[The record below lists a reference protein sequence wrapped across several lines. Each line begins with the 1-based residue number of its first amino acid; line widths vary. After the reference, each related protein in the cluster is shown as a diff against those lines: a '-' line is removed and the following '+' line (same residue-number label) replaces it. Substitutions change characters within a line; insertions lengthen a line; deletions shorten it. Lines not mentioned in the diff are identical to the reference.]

1 LHELLVDVQNRS
13 FLRFD
18 IRHNKKIKQKRY
30 SIFLIFFKKNS
41 TAMQPRHVQPVP
53 EHWPTPLRLQII
65 TVDAADQLVDWTT
78 KYGTTKRVEMDW
90 GMVTDNAYFTKAYA
104 VTNKRYV
111 ADDEEGGGSFVHSH
125 PAVVDEQLRQHAVH
139 IFGRTPEGYS
149 VLLQV
154 NTSLGLVLEFPDFC
168 EELHMQ
174 EYLQALMVELDLKF
188 TYTLT
193 RAARSN
199 GWVPDKSD
207 PTQPRKYSIARLAV
221 PNRYTYDVLLTRVP
235 TFVWKHPRLDH
246 GVHVAL
252 YETLDYIRSTQRFLL
267 EQKLSPGGWI
277 VVRNA
282 KPMIWT
288 ISTCDYGAVCDVKD
302 VTADE
307 ADQSVCPLTIMSWD
321 IECINGTLEDRKRM
335 QALGLDKF
343 PRAEDPTNQVIQMSI
358 VFSMTDK
365 RQVRY
370 LLEMTETQREPE
382 QRVFDGVE
390 YQAVFFT
397 VEQEMLLRFRDLL
410 VFYDPDIVLS
420 FNGDRFDWPYILAR
434 MGKVDK
440 DAARFTF
447 MGRSLHQRWDSK
459 YTKYRTLFSRDDGKH
474 WSTVKPADGE
484 RFIRKD
490 EPVVNMMFDDD
501 EDEDETPEF
510 NDTALPGKNFPLH
523 QLALLRG
530 IELTPELTGRV
541 SLDLC
546 SFIRAMSG
554 ADKYLAFKNYTL
566 DNMAQRFLGDEKV
579 DFTHNDIFD
588 AWNGMMTTERFLE
601 IAEGHDLDAWLQP
614 LEKCTGAELKAS
626 QHNISKAAQRRLL
639 GDYCLKDTLLP
650 LRILEKLGT
659 VMFLWQVARVAQTP
673 PHNIINNGQMLRVST
688 MFIGEAWRQER
699 YVIRLENRPMAY
711 QGATVLSPKRGY
723 YGGTDERCAELK
735 PQPPLPS
742 GYDYSGLPE
751 QALVQREV
759 QYAILTLDFKSLY
772 PSIMLSHLLCP
783 SNLWLGDEPLNAA
796 ELCTTELEA
805 IMDVHELPYTSLA
818 RRVIPVLPVAPDDQT
833 PSGIVDGLDDPH
845 YITVC
850 IVVTDKK
857 TRQESR
863 RYHKFNKHQRGIYP
877 TLLQNLLD
885 GRDVYKKK
893 MNLDKA
899 VYGTIELALNGA
911 HPPTGP
917 LMPLADI
924 LPHLDD
930 LRALIKPL
938 VKDREA
944 RLAAWTRW
952 QAEHVDVPVA
962 ALLEALDL
970 HVNIYDGRQ
979 KALKVMANSIYGVSG
994 AKQHSP
1000 CACCQLAE
1008 SVTAIGRQMHEATT
1022 HAALTTF
1029 AHYGTDVIYGD
1040 TDSIMV
1046 SIREP
1051 NDVEAWRIMT
1061 EMADHITSVVFAGTI
1076 NVLEAECIKRRVAF
1090 FKKKNYVGMENEDVK
1105 TGIYHLC
1112 EKGVSTVRRDKP
1124 EVLNILVR
1132 QLNKA
1137 FTELGYLPTHTIA
1150 RVLLRVCMAHF
1161 ERLVTNEFPLDD
1173 YNIAQRINKTA
1184 QESAHLAVAEK
1195 MQQRAGVPINRGDTV
1210 NYVHIIDPT
1219 KDKARDKVDAT
1230 VFVRSHPELK
1240 IDRAYYLANKIQGI
1254 VASLL
1259 DLFLP
1264 PEVIGEL
1271 FAVYQFALEQPDRP
1285 MFGVTLPPDQ
1295 HRRQRLEQ
1303 ALAHAIQQNRMPL
1316 GARLITPLNDRKRP
1330 AALPIAEQPTFALKK
1345 NEAAKPATPV
1355 SPKKKTALLKFTKF

>member
-1 LHELLVDVQNRS
+1 MLLP
-13 FLRFD
+13 
-18 IRHNKKIKQKRY
+18 
-30 SIFLIFFKKNS
+30 
-41 TAMQPRHVQPVP
+41 PRHTTATP
-53 EHWPTPLRLQII
+53 ETLPARFRLQII
-65 TVDAADQLVDWTT
+65 TVEAADQLIDWCKPSAFGKRTELDWATT
-78 KYGTTKRVEMDW
+78 C
-90 GMVTDNAYFTKAYA
+90 NNSYFTKAHS
-104 VTNKRYV
+104 VTSRRFV
-111 ADDEEGGGSFVHSH
+111 SDDNDDCKGAYMHSH
-125 PAVVDEQLRQHAVH
+125 PDVLGENLRQHAVH
-139 IFGRTPEGYS
+139 IYGRTPEGWS

-154 NTSLGLVLEFPDFC
+154 NTSLGMVLEFPEVCDTAVMAAYLNDF
-168 EELHMQ
+168 
-174 EYLQALMVELDLKF
+174 MVHHDVRF
-188 TYTLT
+188 TYELT

-199 GWVPDKSD
+199 GWVPDVHD
-207 PTQPRKYSIARLAV
+207 CTQPRQYPIARLCI
-221 PNRYTYDVLLTRVP
+221 PNRYTYDVLQNSLATFEWPHPQWDVP
-235 TFVWKHPRLDH
+235 
-246 GVHVAL
+246 VHVAM

-277 VVRNA
+277 VVQQARV
-282 KPMIWT
+282 MRWT
-288 ISTCDYGAVCDVKD
+288 ISTCDYGVVCELND
-302 VTADE
+302 VTADD

-321 IECINGTLEDRKRM
+321 IECINGTKEDRARM

-343 PRAEDPTNQVIQMSI
+343 PRAEDPTNEVIQMSI

-365 RQVRY
+365 RQIRF
-370 LLEMTETQREPE
+370 LLEKSEHARAEE
-382 QRVFDGVE
+382 LRVFDGVE

-397 VEQEMLLRFRDLL
+397 DELDMLLRFRDLL
-410 VFYDPDIVLS
+410 VYYDPDVVLS

-434 MGKVDK
+434 LGKPEGK
-440 DAARFTF
+440 TARFSF

-459 YTKYRTLFSRDDGKH
+459 YTKYRTLYSLDKGVHWTTIKPMSDNVLRKDD
-474 WSTVKPADGE
+474 
-484 RFIRKD
+484 FLRKD
-490 EPVVNMMFDDD
+490 EPCVNLMFDDD
-501 EDEDETPEF
+501 EEDDEMTL
-510 NDTALPGKNFPLH
+510 DTTEALPGKNFPLH

-566 DNMAQRFLGDEKV
+566 DNMAQRFLNDEKV

-588 AWNGMMTTERFLE
+588 AWNGQMNTARFLQ
-601 IAEGHDLDAWLQP
+601 IAEGHTLDAWLRP
-614 LEKCTGAELKAS
+614 LEQCTAVELKES
-626 QHNISKAAQRRLL
+626 QKPVSLAAQRRLL

-650 LRILEKLGT
+650 LRILDKLGT
-659 VMFLWQVARVAQTP
+659 IMFLWQVARVAQTP

-688 MFIGEAWRQER
+688 MFIGEAWRQGR
-699 YVIRLENRPMAY
+699 YVIRLENRPMPY
-711 QGATVLSPKRGY
+711 QGATVLAPKRGY
-723 YGGTDERCAELK
+723 YGGTDEHCLELT
-735 PQPPLPS
+735 PQPPLPA
-742 GYDYSGLPE
+742 GYDYSDILPT
-751 QALVQREV
+751 ALVQRQV
-759 QYAILTLDFKSLY
+759 QHAILTLDFKSLY

-783 SNLWLGDEPLNAA
+783 SNLWLCDEPLNAA
-796 ELCTTELEA
+796 ERCTGVIEA
-805 IMDVHELPYTSLA
+805 VMPSDKVALARTVVPVPDVSLA
-818 RRVIPVLPVAPDDQT
+818 DQT
-833 PSGIVDGLDDPH
+833 PSGVVPDGHPDF
-845 YITVC
+845 ITVC

-857 TRQESR
+857 TKQESR

-899 VYGTIELALNGA
+899 VYGTIELALNGHA
-911 HPPTGP
+911 APIAPQPIALTV
-917 LMPLADI
+917 L
-924 LPHLDD
+924 LPHLEE
-930 LRALIKPL
+930 LRTRIKP
-938 VKDREA
+938 VIKDRDG
-944 RLAAWTRW
+944 RLAVW
-952 QAEHVDVPVA
+952 QDWQHAHADIPVT

-1046 SIREP
+1046 SIRQP
-1051 NDVEAWRIMT
+1051 SDVEAWRIMT
-1061 EMADHITSVVFAGTI
+1061 EMADYITLVVFAGTI

-1150 RVLLRVCMAHF
+1150 RVLLRVCLAHF
-1161 ERLVTNEFPLDD
+1161 ERLVQNLFPLED
-1173 YNIAQRINKTA
+1173 YNIAQRINKTGA
-1184 QESAHLAVAEK
+1184 ESAHLVVAEK

-1210 NYVHIIDPT
+1210 NYVHIIDAS

-1230 VFVRSHPELK
+1230 VFVKSHPDLK
-1240 IDRAYYLANKIQGI
+1240 IDRAYYLTNKIQGI

-1271 FAVYQFALEQPDRP
+1271 FAVYQFALDFPDRP
-1285 MFGVTLPPDQ
+1285 MFGVDVPPDQ
-1295 HRRQRLEQ
+1295 YRRQRVEQ
-1303 ALAHAIQQNRMPL
+1303 VLDHAIQQNRMPV
-1316 GARLITPLNDRKRP
+1316 GAHLITPLNERKRAP
-1330 AALPIAEQPTFALKK
+1330 VLVEQHTFD
-1345 NEAAKPATPV
+1345 EVKPAKAAPA
-1355 SPKKKTALLKFTKF
+1355 KKKPAVALLKFAKF

>member
-1 LHELLVDVQNRS
+1 VIE
-13 FLRFD
+13 
-18 IRHNKKIKQKRY
+18 KKIY
-30 SIFLIFFKKNS
+30 FIKNLP
-41 TAMQPRHVQPVP
+41 MQPRHVEPVP
-53 EHWPTPLRLQII
+53 EKWPSSLRLQII
-65 TVDAADQLVDWTT
+65 TVDAADQLIDWTKNSSYGKRTELDWT
-78 KYGTTKRVEMDW
+78 KATE
-90 GMVTDNAYFTKAYA
+90 NAYFTKAHA

-111 ADDEEGGGSFVHSH
+111 YDEDSVGAFVHTH
-125 PAVVDEQLRQHAVH
+125 PAVQDEKLRQHAVH
-139 IFGRTPEGYS
+139 IYGRTPEGYS

-154 NTSLGLVLEFPDFC
+154 NTSLGLVMEFPDFC
-168 EELHMQ
+168 DEPLMH
-174 EYLQALMVELDLKF
+174 EYLKALMVELDVTF

-199 GWVPDKSD
+199 GWVPDLSD
-207 PTQPRKYSIARLAV
+207 PTQPRKYAIARLAV
-221 PNRYTYDVLLTRVP
+221 PNRYTYDILISRVP
-235 TFVWKHPRLDH
+235 TFVHKHPLDH
-246 GVHVAL
+246 GIHVAL

-277 VVRNA
+277 VVSNA
-282 KPMIWT
+282 QPMKWT
-288 ISTCDYGAVCDVKD
+288 ISTCDYAAVCNVKD
-302 VTADE
+302 VQADD

-370 LLEMTETQREPE
+370 LLEMTEKQRPEE

-390 YQAVFFT
+390 YQAIFFT

-434 MGKVDK
+434 MGKVDQ
-440 DAARFTF
+440 ATARFSY
-447 MGRSLHQRWDSK
+447 MGRSLHHRWDSK
-459 YTKYRTLFSRDDGKH
+459 YTKYRTVFTSEGKQEH
-474 WSTVKPADGE
+474 
-484 RFIRKD
+484 I
-490 EPVVNMMFDDD
+490 PVVNMMF
-501 EDEDETPEF
+501 EDEEDNDEETPELQ
-510 NDTALPGKNFPLH
+510 DVGLPGKNFPLH

-588 AWNGMMTTERFLE
+588 AWNGMMTTKRFLE

-626 QHNISKAAQRRLL
+626 QKAISKAAQRRLL

-688 MFIGEAWRQER
+688 MFIGEAWRQQR

-735 PQPPLPS
+735 PQPALPA
-742 GYDYSGLPE
+742 GYDYSGMPP

-759 QYAILTLDFKSLY
+759 QFAILTLDFKSLY

-796 ELCTTELEA
+796 EKCTTELEA
-805 IMDVHELPYTSLA
+805 IMEVREIPFTSLA
-818 RRVIPVLPVAPDDQT
+818 RVVMAVSPVAEDDQT
-833 PSGIVDGLDDPH
+833 PSGIVAGLDDPH

-850 IVVTDKK
+850 IVVSDKK
-857 TRQESR
+857 TKHESR

-911 HPPTGP
+911 TPPAGP
-917 LMPLADI
+917 AVPLTEM

-952 QAEHVDVPVA
+952 QTDHGNVSIA
-962 ALLEALDL
+962 ALLDALDL

-1051 NDVEAWRIMT
+1051 SDVEAWRIMT
-1061 EMADHITSVVFAGTI
+1061 EMADYITSVVFAGTI

-1161 ERLVTNEFPLDD
+1161 ERLVSNDFALDD
-1173 YNIAQRINKTA
+1173 YNIAQRINKTG

-1210 NYVHIIDPT
+1210 NYVHIIDAS

-1230 VFVRSHPELK
+1230 VFVRSHSDLK

-1285 MFGVTLPPDQ
+1285 MFGVTLAPDQ

-1303 ALAHAIQQNRMPL
+1303 ALEHAIQQNRMPL
-1316 GARLITPLNDRKRP
+1316 GAHLIAPLNDRKRP
-1330 AALPIAEQPTFALKK
+1330 AALVIAEQPTFAVAKK
-1345 NEAAKPATPV
+1345 TVNTPVAV
-1355 SPKKKTALLKFTKF
+1355 SPKKKPVLLKFTKF